1 MSAPRARDDRG
12 ALSANVWAVQLAV
25 LVLFAVVQVSLWF
38 YGRAVATAA
47 AQHGLDSAR
56 VATGSESAAIT
67 TVNQFLAQVGGL
79 DLTSVEVQR
88 SATEV
93 TVAIDGEVPSVV
105 PFFDVPVTV
114 SLSAPVERI
123 VE

>member
-1 MSAPRARDDRG
+1 MPVARARDDRG

-25 LVLFAVVQVSLWF
+25 MVLFAVVQVSLWF

-47 AQHGLDSAR
+47 AQHGLDAAR
-56 VATGSESAAIT
+56 VATGSASAGET
-67 TVNQFLAQVGGL
+67 TVDQFLAQTGGL
-79 DLTSVEVQR
+79 DATSVDVER
-88 SATEV
+88 STTEV
-93 TVAIDGEVPSVV
+93 RVSINGEVPSVV

-114 SLSAPVERI
+114 TLSAPVERI